1 MKKRIVAI
9 LLCLAMTAGVLA
21 GCGNNQAGKNE
32 STTEQNEDEGR
43 SESTNL
49 EQENQ
54 AEQVEDTADADITG
68 KTEFANDKLLNLD
81 LSVIEGYEESAKN
94 ATGIDVTIVTSPDVA
109 AYQTSI
115 QQSIREESA
124 PGLFTWWGGYQLQ
137 TLVENDL
144 VEDLT
149 QVWEE
154 YITPAGVSADIAEA
168 FTYDGKIYA
177 SPYSIL
183 YNVILYNKEVFTNAG
198 VSAEPQTF
206 EEFLDACEKIKASG
220 VTPIAFKNDS
230 WAGFI
235 WFQAL
240 IASYEPQLYQ
250 DLCDGTAQYT
260 DERVVEVMNIWKD
273 MIDKGYFTQPIAITD
288 MEKMIANGEIAMMLE
303 PNREIRPL
311 VADYGMVSGEN
322 LDSFVLPSM
331 NGGKKVIFFETAPI
345 CVAKASADKGS
356 ALKALEGWYSKEH
369 QNYIYQNIG
378 MANTN
383 TVDITDVAYKK
394 TLDYG
399 AKPDEITLM
408 LRFYENTPEDIRN
421 VVLDE
426 LMRFELGNGAV
437 EDVLGTMEKKAQ
449 EYWAEAK

>member
-1 MKKRIVAI
+1 MKRKIIAI
-9 LLCLAMTAGVLA
+9 LLSLTIAVGMLA
-21 GCGNNQAGKNE
+21 GCGGNQAGQDGTSAGDDAVNE
-32 STTEQNEDEGR
+32 GNVPAD
-43 SESTNL
+43 TN
-49 EQENQ
+49 
-54 AEQVEDTADADITG
+54 AEVTG
-68 KTEFANDKLLNLD
+68 ETEFANDKLLNLD
-81 LSVIEGYEESAKN
+81 LSVIEGYEESARN

-137 TLVENDL
+137 TLVENGL

-183 YNVILYNKEVFTNAG
+183 YNVILYNKEVFEAAG
-198 VSAEPQTF
+198 VSSEPQTF
-206 EEFLDACEKIKASG
+206 EEFLDACEKIKAFG

-250 DLCDGTAQYT
+250 DLCDGTAKYT

-288 MEKMIANGEIAMMLE
+288 MEKMIASGEIAMMLE

-311 VADYGMVSGEN
+311 NADYGMVSGES

-331 NGGKKVIFFETAPI
+331 NGGKKVVFFETAPI
-345 CVAKASADKGS
+345 CVAKASADKDS

-383 TVDITDVAYKK
+383 TVDITDAAYKK

-426 LMRFELGNGAV
+426 LMRFELGNGTV
-437 EDVLGTMEKKAQ
+437 EEVLNTMEKKAQ
-449 EYWAEAK
+449 EYWAQAK

>member
-1 MKKRIVAI
+1 MRRKIIAI
-9 LLCLAMTAGVLA
+9 LLCLTIAVGMLA
-21 GCGNNQAGKNE
+21 GCGGNQAGQDGSSASDDAAKE
-32 STTEQNEDEGR
+32 SNVPVDTSTE
-43 SESTNL
+43 
-49 EQENQ
+49 
-54 AEQVEDTADADITG
+54 VTG

-137 TLVENDL
+137 TLVENGL

-154 YITPAGVSADIAEA
+154 HITPAGVSADIAEA

-183 YNVILYNKEVFTNAG
+183 YNVILYNKEVFEAAG
-198 VSAEPQTF
+198 VSSEPQTF
-206 EEFLDACEKIKASG
+206 EEFLDACEKIKAYG

-250 DLCDGTAQYT
+250 DLCDGTAKYT
-260 DERVVEVMNIWKD
+260 DERVAEVMNIWKD

-311 VADYGMVSGEN
+311 TADYGMVSGES

-345 CVAKASADKGS
+345 CVAKASADKDS

-426 LMRFELGNGAV
+426 LMRFELGNGTV
-437 EDVLGTMEKKAQ
+437 EEVLNTMEKKAQ
-449 EYWAEAK
+449 EYWAQAK

>member
-9 LLCLAMTAGVLA
+9 LLCLAMTTGALM
-21 GCGNNQAGKNE
+21 GCSGNKTEKNE
-32 STTEQNEDEGR
+32 NTVDQNVD
-43 SESTNL
+43 
-49 EQENQ
+49 
-54 AEQVEDTADADITG
+54 QVEEEQTVQNDVVEDDSVEITG

-149 QVWEE
+149 QVWED

-183 YNVILYNKEVFTNAG
+183 YNVILYNKEVFENAG
-198 VSAEPQTF
+198 VSSEPQTF

-240 IASYEPQLYQ
+240 IAAYEPQLYQ

-383 TVDITDVAYKK
+383 TVDINDVAYKK

-426 LMRFELGNGAV
+426 LMRFELGNGTV
-437 EDVLGTMEKKAQ
+437 EDVLDTMEKKAQ
-449 EYWAEAK
+449 EYWAEAE